1 MTDCIAQ
8 PELLPG
14 KSLINTASNKYQE
27 AAEQFR
33 QLKANWQRLPAQQ
46 TIMLALEAKEK
57 LRETLRVLDQA
68 MTGSEETASLIAEC
82 RQQADDLRGRVDNLL
97 ANIQE
102 LIESCLA
109 NEEARERFQTAK
121 VVVILLTAGF
131 IIVVGAIAAV
141 LMSL

>member
-1 MTDCIAQ
+1 MTDCIVE

-82 RQQADDLRGRVDNLL
+82 RQRADDLRGRVDDLL

-109 NEEARERFQTAK
+109 NEEARERFQTGK